1 MLLLK
6 NTEHR
11 TTASFLASAIRTAE
25 YYGFKSLEE
34 TPRYVKGKE
43 EVELAKQKPKEARRI
58 HTVAECESEMFFA
71 RRDERA
77 LIATAKKCLS
87 CAKDGGTL
95 LVWKHV
101 AGPSRERSNI
111 PTSALE
117 LHVIGASGAIAE
129 ALLIVVADA
138 ISAEAGIK
146 KRVLSINSIG
156 SSDSSNRFVRDVG
169 IYLRKH
175 MDSISPT
182 LRPRIVED
190 PLGTLVQL
198 IERGHPAISRAPQSM
213 EYLTEEERR
222 KFWDLLEYLE
232 VFGLP
237 YELNHQVL
245 GSRDCWAHS
254 LFEISTM
261 DEETGVSIS
270 LASGGRYDPLAARF
284 GSSPAVMISINCEI
298 RGSTKI
304 KRDIRQ
310 APALYFAH
318 LGPEARRRTLT
329 VMEMLRHA
337 DIPVYLSLLH
347 ERIGE
352 QMAEARAFA
361 VPHVLI
367 MGHKEA
373 MEGTVLVREVATNSQ
388 TAVQLPE
395 LTNYLKRHRLA
406 AMA

>member
-1 MLLLK
+1 
-6 NTEHR
+6 
-11 TTASFLASAIRTAE
+11 
-25 YYGFKSLEE
+25 
-34 TPRYVKGKE
+34 
-43 EVELAKQKPKEARRI
+43 
-58 HTVAECESEMFFA
+58 
-71 RRDERA
+71 
-77 LIATAKKCLS
+77 
-87 CAKDGGTL
+87 
-95 LVWKHV
+95 
-101 AGPSRERSNI
+101 
-111 PTSALE
+111 
-117 LHVIGASGAIAE
+117 
-129 ALLIVVADA
+129 
-138 ISAEAGIK
+138 
-146 KRVLSINSIG
+146 
-156 SSDSSNRFVRDVG
+156 
-169 IYLRKH
+169 
-175 MDSISPT
+175 
-182 LRPRIVED
+182 
-190 PLGTLVQL
+190 
-198 IERGHPAISRAPQSM
+198 
-213 EYLTEEERR
+213 
-222 KFWDLLEYLE
+222 
-232 VFGLP
+232 
-237 YELNHQVL
+237 
-245 GSRDCWAHS
+245 
-254 LFEISTM
+254 M

-337 DIPVYLSLLH
+337 DIPVYQSLLH

-406 AMA
+406 TMA